1 MNENTT
7 LNALICR
14 HARNL
19 LLAQGW
25 PEETDVDQRNPN
37 HPGWISIYVL
47 LDAPRLATLLINR
60 HGGALPPLLASAIHK
75 LTGTGAELVLSG
87 SQWQSLPVLPA
98 DGTQV
103 SFPYAGE
110 WLAEDEIRAVLD
122 AVRDAVRCVSY
133 QVAEDTRRIRAA
145 LTTTGQTLLTRQTR
159 RFRLVVKES
168 DHPCWLDEDD
178 ENLPVVLDAILN
190 RGARFSA
197 VEMYLVSDCIEHIL
211 SSWLAWDVLRI
222 PDEPPRRWFDRGV
235 LREVVREAR
244 NDGDRF
250 HMVNGAN
257 WFDRTVS
264 ADAAGIILTSLVI
277 NRQLWLYH
285 DSGDAGLTQLYRMRD
300 AQLWRHIEFHPECNA
315 IYAALD

>member
-1 MNENTT
+1 MNKT
-7 LNALICR
+7 LNALVCR

-25 PEETDVDQRNPN
+25 PEETDIEQLNP
-37 HPGWISIYVL
+37 HYPGWISIYVR

-60 HGGALPPLLASAIHK
+60 HDGVLLPILVSVVQK
-75 LTGTGAELVLSG
+75 MTGTGAEVVLSG
-87 SQWQSLPVLPA
+87 SQWQALPVLPA

-110 WLAEDEIRAVLD
+110 WLAEDEIRAELA
-122 AVRDAVRCVSY
+122 AVRDAIRSICY

-211 SSWLAWDVLRI
+211 SSGLACDVLRI

-244 NDGDRF
+244 AEIRS
-250 HMVNGAN
+250 V
-257 WFDRTVS
+257 
-264 ADAAGIILTSLVI
+264 ADALAKIRG
-277 NRQLWLYH
+277 
-285 DSGDAGLTQLYRMRD
+285 
-300 AQLWRHIEFHPECNA
+300 
-315 IYAALD
+315 

>member
-1 MNENTT
+1 MNET

-37 HPGWISIYVL
+37 YPGWISIYVQ
-47 LDAPRLATLLINR
+47 LDAPRLGMLLVNR
-60 HGGALPPLLASAIHK
+60 HDGVLPPHLASTIQK

-87 SQWQSLPVLPA
+87 SQWQALPVLPA

-110 WLAEDEIRAVLD
+110 WLTEEEIRAVFD
-122 AVRDAVRCVSY
+122 AVRNAVRSICY
-133 QVAEDTRRIRAA
+133 LVADDARRIRAA

-178 ENLPVVLDAILN
+178 ENLPVVL
-190 RGARFSA
+190 
-197 VEMYLVSDCIEHIL
+197 
-211 SSWLAWDVLRI
+211 
-222 PDEPPRRWFDRGV
+222 
-235 LREVVREAR
+235 
-244 NDGDRF
+244 
-250 HMVNGAN
+250 
-257 WFDRTVS
+257 
-264 ADAAGIILTSLVI
+264 
-277 NRQLWLYH
+277 
-285 DSGDAGLTQLYRMRD
+285 
-300 AQLWRHIEFHPECNA
+300 
-315 IYAALD
+315 

>member
-60 HGGALPPLLASAIHK
+60 HGGALPPLGLRHSQ
-75 LTGTGAELVLSG
+75 TDRNRGGTCTVRQSVAVAAGTSG
-87 SQWQSLPVLPA
+87 RR
-98 DGTQV
+98 TQV

-244 NDGDRF
+244 NEIRS
-250 HMVNGAN
+250 M
-257 WFDRTVS
+257 
-264 ADAAGIILTSLVI
+264 ADALAKI
-277 NRQLWLYH
+277 RK
-285 DSGDAGLTQLYRMRD
+285 
-300 AQLWRHIEFHPECNA
+300 
-315 IYAALD
+315 